1 MRSGMKVTNLRY
13 FDNEC
18 KWGKESYTWGF
29 ITLINYTWGHTC
41 TTLIKCSL
49 FFYSW
54 VGLVSKNYEIER
66 ACVEL
71 EKEVTSIEQKK
82 AKVKLLGLK
91 IFFLF

>member
-1 MRSGMKVTNLRY
+1 MRFYHTNQLHMRFY
-13 FDNEC
+13 
-18 KWGKESYTWGF
+18 
-29 ITLINYTWGHTC
+29 TC

-49 FFYSW
+49 FFFSW

-91 IFFLF
+91 SFSYSNFLQVLTVPVQLN